1 MISYIAGVRVVQ
13 MVFGIII
20 FSLSLSL
27 AKGQVIESVPSETI
41 YAVFAGGLGVV
52 AALLGN
58 AAITDSSLNG
68 PLLWIVD
75 GVTAL
80 ALFVGGVI
88 FAVRLHGTKCSS
100 WLTTYQ
106 NILLSGGCEYEDL
119 GTRSNCW
126 YDSDHLKSRCAAA
139 TAATVFMFL
148 ASIVCIG
155 GLVTVDTRGTSR
167 GWRPIWQKQMP
178 ELKVEK

>member
-1 MISYIAGVRVVQ
+1 

-80 ALFVGGVI
+80 ALFVGGV
-88 FAVRLHGTKCSS
+88 V
-100 WLTTYQ
+100 
-106 NILLSGGCEYEDL
+106 SGINAITQYDEANLEYEDL
-119 GTRSNCW
+119 CCS
-126 YDSDHLKSRCAAA
+126 
-139 TAATVFMFL
+139 TA
-148 ASIVCIG
+148 
-155 GLVTVDTRGTSR
+155 
-167 GWRPIWQKQMP
+167 WN
-178 ELKVEK
+178 